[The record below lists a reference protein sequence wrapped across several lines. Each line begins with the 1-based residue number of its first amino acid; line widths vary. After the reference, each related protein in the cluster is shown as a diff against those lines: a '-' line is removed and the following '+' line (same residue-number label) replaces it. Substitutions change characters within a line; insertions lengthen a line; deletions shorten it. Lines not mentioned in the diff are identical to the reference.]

1 VVAIWEVLRL
11 ADMKPMG
18 HGSIARAGNGVFE
31 VSAGIYRRGARA
43 EGGYGSEPYRLL
55 AQFAVHQLEA
65 TTVTS
70 HVNGLK
76 RKAIVEDAGFRVV
89 AGPPHSRQNSPHSAW
104 QLEWELNR
112 S

>member
-1 VVAIWEVLRL
+1 
-11 ADMKPMG
+11 MKLMG

-55 AQFAVHQLEA
+55 AQFAVHELEA

-70 HVNGLK
+70 RAIGLK
-76 RKAIVEDAGFRVV
+76 RKTIVEDAGFRVV
-89 AGPPHSRQNSPHSAW
+89 AGPPHSRRNSPHTAW

-112 S
+112 TSPPIGG